1 MKIILV
7 DMSATL
13 IHHGHIR
20 LLKKASSIGSV
31 TIALTTDEE
40 ILKHKGYNPELRFQE
55 RKEILESIKYVD
67 KVIPSPW
74 KLNLDFFKNT
84 GADILIHGDDN
95 KNEIPEKYL
104 KIYKRTEG
112 ISSSIIRDRVLK
124 AIIQKNNFKEK
135 KDES

>member
-20 LLKKASSIGSV
+20 LLKKANTLGLV
-31 TIALTTDEE
+31 TVALTTDEE
-40 ILKHKGYNPELRFQE
+40 ILKYKGYVPELSFKE

-74 KLNLDFFKNT
+74 KLNLDFFNNS
-84 GADILIHGDDN
+84 GAEILIHGDDN
-95 KNEIPEKYL
+95 KNDIPEKYL

-112 ISSSIIRDRVLK
+112 ISSSIIRERVMN
-124 AIIQKNNFKEK
+124 AIIQKNKFRDK
-135 KDES
+135 KS

>member
-1 MKIILV
+1 MKIVLV
-7 DMSATL
+7 DMSATI

-20 LLKKASSIGSV
+20 LLKKASHIGLV
-31 TIALTTDEE
+31 TIALTIDKE
-40 ILKHKGYNPELRFQE
+40 IFKYKGYYPELNFKE

-74 KLNLDFFKNT
+74 KLNLDFFKDT

-95 KNEIPEKYL
+95 KNDIPKKYL

-112 ISSSIIRDRVLK
+112 ISSSIIRDKVMRVFM
-124 AIIQKNNFKEK
+124 QKNNL
-135 KDES
+135 KDKYS

>member
-1 MKIILV
+1 MNIVLV

-20 LLKKASSIGSV
+20 LLKKASKIGLV
-31 TIALTTDEE
+31 TIALTTDDQ
-40 ILKHKGYNPELRFQE
+40 ILKFKGYKPELSFKE
-55 RKEILESIKYVD
+55 RKEILESIKYVN

-74 KLNLDFFKNT
+74 KLDLDFFKNT

-95 KNEIPEKYL
+95 KNDIPKKYL

-112 ISSSIIRDRVLK
+112 ISSSLIRDRVMNV
-124 AIIQKNNFKEK
+124 IIEKSNFMDKN
-135 KDES
+135 S

>member
-1 MKIILV
+1 MKNVLV
-7 DMSATL
+7 DMSATI

-20 LLKKASSIGSV
+20 LLKKASQLGLV

-40 ILKHKGYNPELRFQE
+40 ILKYKGYYPELKFKE

-74 KLNLDFFKNT
+74 KLDLFFFKNT
-84 GADILIHGDDN
+84 GADFLIHGNDN
-95 KNEIPEKYL
+95 KNDIPKKYL

-112 ISSSIIRDRVLK
+112 VSSSIIRDKVIKGFLNK
-124 AIIQKNNFKEK
+124 KNLN
-135 KDES
+135 DEN

>member
-1 MKIILV
+1 MKNILV
-7 DMSATL
+7 DMSATI

-20 LLKKASSIGSV
+20 LLKKASQLGLV

-40 ILKHKGYNPELRFQE
+40 ILKYKGYYPELKFKE

-74 KLNLDFFKNT
+74 KLDLFFFKNT
-84 GADILIHGDDN
+84 GADFLIHGNDN
-95 KNEIPEKYL
+95 KNDIPKEYL

-112 ISSSIIRDRVLK
+112 VSSSIIRDKVIKGFLNK
-124 AIIQKNNFKEK
+124 KNLN
-135 KDES
+135 DEN

>member
-20 LLKKASSIGSV
+20 LLKKASQIGSV
-31 TIALTTDEE
+31 TIALTIDEE
-40 ILKHKGYNPELRFQE
+40 ILKYKGYYPELKFKE
-55 RKEILESIKYVD
+55 RKEILESIKYVY

-74 KLNLDFFKNT
+74 KLDLDFFKTT
-84 GADILIHGDDN
+84 GAEFLIHGDDN
-95 KNEIPEKYL
+95 KNDVPKKYL

-112 ISSSIIRDRVLK
+112 ISSSIIRGKVIK
-124 AIIQKNNFKEK
+124 AIAQKNNFNDKN
-135 KDES
+135 